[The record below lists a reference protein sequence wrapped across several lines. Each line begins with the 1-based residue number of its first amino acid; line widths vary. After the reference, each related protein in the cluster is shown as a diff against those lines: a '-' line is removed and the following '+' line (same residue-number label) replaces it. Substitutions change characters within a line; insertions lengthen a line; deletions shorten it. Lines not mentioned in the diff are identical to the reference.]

1 MIKRLLGITK
11 LEEII
16 RRFHSDTQNHWGH
29 TQNLYKLHEAN
40 QKEMARLREE
50 VNSKTDKLLYF
61 MNALVEKMESAED
74 RDIREVVPEQPQVLP
89 VQEDLPDTDVVV
101 LQIMHQN
108 AAFDTLNAVTTAQ
121 IYDNL
126 PFPITKRGLRK
137 KLISLTKHG
146 VLMTFK
152 RANERYWHISTGK
165 LASVKEAISS
175 KKAKEQAK
183 D

>member
-1 MIKRLLGITK
+1 MIKRLLGIAK
-11 LEEII
+11 LEEIM

-29 TQNLYKLHEAN
+29 TQNLYKLYETH
-40 QKEMARLREE
+40 QKEMTRLREE

-61 MNALVEKMESAED
+61 MNDLIEKMESAED
-74 RDIREVVPEQPQVLP
+74 RDIREVVPREAKVLP
-89 VQEDLPDTDVVV
+89 VQEDFPDTDVVV

-108 AAFDTLNAVTTAQ
+108 AAFDTQNAVTTAR

-165 LASVKEAISS
+165 LASVKEVISS
-175 KKAKEQAK
+175 KRAKEQAK